1 MITKR
6 VFLAEM
12 ELPESRSVIA
22 HFLMV
27 MEEDGREIMR
37 SNPHTVCFTP
47 EADAAAM
54 FDAVNANITTRQ
66 DMLWPPIPAEE
77 WARAVA
83 VCEATHTPEVK
94 AAYEAWKAAQ
104 LAKAA

>member
-27 MEEDGREIMR
+27 LEEDGREVTR

-47 EADAAAM
+47 DADPAAM
-54 FDAVNANITTRQ
+54 FDQVNENITTRP
-66 DMLWPPIPAEE
+66 DMLWPAIPAEE

-83 VCEATHTPEVK
+83 VCQAVHTPEVK

-104 LAKAA
+104 LAAV